1 MAPTSAPVAVVEVRD
16 LRGRSYRVGERPH
29 DLIGHS
35 RGWMLW
41 LSWIAMAGIGVLQY
55 GYGVA
60 VAALHVTNGSNA
72 TGAMWVLALWVVCQ
86 AGAAA
91 PTAALSHRFAL
102 SPARAALVGALLC
115 AAGPLTLAYTDS
127 LLLALFGYS
136 VLCGTGA
143 GIVYATC
150 SATVAKWYPE
160 QRGIRVGF
168 VTGAVGCGAVPF
180 IALFA
185 TALTPATRTEIFAG
199 AGVCILVVV
208 AICGVLLRDPP
219 PGWWPPDIDPRLW
232 AIDKQLNRSLRN
244 NVSAIRQYSP
254 REAVRTPV
262 FVVMYFILVLAAAA
276 SLLAATYVPI
286 VAMTHGFSLIVGAS
300 AVGLLAVVS
309 GAGRSVA
316 GRLADRFGRRQTLS
330 AALLLEG
337 CAQLGLVHSASVG
350 QAAPFVVFAALS
362 GLAGGAFYPLFASLV
377 ADYFGERNAVRN
389 FGVVYSAKL
398 FGGIIGVGLPA
409 LALASGG
416 LTTLFVVAGLL
427 SLCAAVMTRLLHRP
441 GYPAL
446 NLPR

>member
-1 MAPTSAPVAVVEVRD
+1 MAAAGSSVAVVEVRD
-16 LRGRSYRVGERPH
+16 LRGRSYRVGERPQ

-35 RGWMLW
+35 RNWMLW

-60 VAALHVTNGSNA
+60 VAALHVTNGSSA
-72 TGAMWVLALWVVCQ
+72 TGAMWVLALWVVFQ

-91 PTAALSHRFAL
+91 PTAALRHRFTLA
-102 SPARAALVGALLC
+102 PGRAVLLGALLC
-115 AAGPLTLAYTDS
+115 AAGPLTLANTDS
-127 LLLALFGYS
+127 LVLAVLGYS

-160 QRGIRVGF
+160 ARGIRVGF

-180 IALFA
+180 IALFS
-185 TALTPATRTEIFAG
+185 TVLTPDNRTEIFTAV
-199 AGVCILVVV
+199 GVCVLVVI
-208 AICGVLLRDPP
+208 AGCGVLLRDPP
-219 PGWWPPDIDPRLW
+219 PGWWPTDIDPKLW
-232 AIDKQLNRSLRN
+232 PIDKGLNRSLRN
-244 NVSAIRQYSP
+244 NVRAIRQYAP
-254 REAVRTPV
+254 REAIRTPA
-262 FVVMYFILVLAAAA
+262 FVVMYLILVFAAAA
-276 SLLAATYVPI
+276 TLLAVAYVPI
-286 VAMTHGFSLIVGAS
+286 VAMAHGFSLAVGAS

-309 GAGRSVA
+309 GTGRSVA
-316 GRLADRFGRRQTLS
+316 GRISDRFGRRQTLS

-350 QAAPFVVFAALS
+350 LPAAFVAFAALS
-362 GLAGGAFYPLFASLV
+362 GLAGGAFYPLFASLI

-409 LALASGG
+409 LVVAAQS
-416 LTTLFVVAGLL
+416 LTTLFVIAGLL
-427 SLCAAVMTRLLHRP
+427 NLCAAAFTRLLHRP
-441 GYPAL
+441 GYPAS